1 MQKFF
6 RIVLTVIVVTTVLGA
21 LRDIGQQGATS
32 IGDTLKS
39 DGIRGTITGAITK
52 GFNNAVLPL
61 RLAQLQFQKAETEL
75 LMPVDGVR
83 VSDVTDTWG
92 APRSGGRKHE
102 GQDIFAKRGTPIRA
116 VVDGY
121 VTRVGN
127 HGLGGKQVYVT
138 GAGGR
143 QYYYAH
149 LDDFAEV
156 SYGDKVT
163 TDSILGYVGNTGN
176 AINTPPHLHFGVYT
190 DSGAINPMP
199 MFINR

>member
-6 RIVLTVIVVTTVLGA
+6 RLVLTVIVVTTVLGA
-21 LRDIGQQGATS
+21 LRDIGQQRLSS

-39 DGIRGTITGAITK
+39 GDIKGAISK
-52 GFNNAVLPL
+52 GLNNAVLPL

-75 LMPVDGVR
+75 LMPVDGVLL
-83 VSDVTDTWG
+83 SDVSDTWG

-102 GQDIFAKRGTPIRA
+102 GQDIFAERGTPIRA
-116 VVDGY
+116 VVDGF

-127 HGLGGKQVYVT
+127 SGLGGKQVYVT

-149 LDDFAEV
+149 LDDFADV
-156 SYGDKVT
+156 DYGDKVT
-163 TDSILGYVGNTGN
+163 TDTVLGFVGNTGN
-176 AINTPPHLHFGVYT
+176 AINTPPHLHFGVYGG
-190 DSGAINPMP
+190 SGAINPYP
-199 MFINR
+199 LFKDRNE

>member
-6 RIVLTVIVVTTVLGA
+6 RVVLSAIIIVTVLGA
-21 LRDIGQQGATS
+21 LRDIVQQAFQVGST
-32 IGDTLKS
+32 KS
-39 DGIRGTITGAITK
+39 MVK
-52 GFNNAVLPL
+52 SLENVVLPL
-61 RLAQLQFQKAETEL
+61 RLMQLRIQKAETEL
-75 LMPVDGVR
+75 LMPVDGVYL
-83 VSDVTDTWG
+83 SDVRDTWG

-102 GQDIFAKRGTPIRA
+102 GQDIFAKRGTPIRP

-121 VTRVGN
+121 VTRVAN
-127 HGLGGKQVYVT
+127 RGLGGKQVYVT

-149 LDDFAEV
+149 LDDFADV

-176 AINTPPHLHFGVYT
+176 AISTPPHLHFGVYT
-190 DSGAINPMP
+190 NSGAINPFP
-199 MFINR
+199 LFKDRK